1 MINGVF
7 TIDGLD
13 LRIQV
18 IDLERSFAVT
28 DSDNSGRVQSRRMYR
43 DIIGTFYNYTLT
55 VDPDKSNRADY
66 DMFYD
71 IISAPV
77 ESHTMSFPYGQKTLE
92 FEAYVTNGKD
102 KLKKEKSKDGID
114 INKWGGL
121 SIDFIAMEPQRT

>member
-1 MINGVF
+1 
-7 TIDGLD
+7 
-13 LRIQV
+13 
-18 IDLERSFAVT
+18 
-28 DSDNSGRVQSRRMYR
+28 MYR

-66 DMFYD
+66 DTFYD

-102 KLKKEKSKDGID
+102 KLKKEKNKDGID